1 MLRILWACALV
12 RVGADIDNIFPILYS
27 SNPVARH
34 TACPVAA
41 GQATVCTLV
50 GYEENGA
57 ELQYLIT
64 SLPSSGSLYETSQ
77 NFRTYGT
84 DPKYAATSIKDYE
97 LPFRVT
103 DPLGRVV
110 YIPPSDVFPPEGR
123 WAAMTYEVQDP
134 SSGNKSEPGQVSL
147 SSPSK
152 RVAESTFVGGTD
164 VRGRSWKRSSEPR
177 AMRRAWVAIPVLVG
191 LAAAQPRKQGMD
203 APKWLDDDGKELFND
218 VESDENSYGDV
229 TCETREKLLKA
240 MAGKG
245 DSTAGS
251 YRARTLLGLG
261 LCELKKENWPMATK
275 RLESAISEMNVPNE
289 DFMMKNPDLAP
300 IALTKQGAD
309 FMRKFELTQAGTQL
323 RRCREVL
330 DRNLKSVLKKVHKQ
344 MSQGGQSLPLEKL
357 VEEIPGYG
365 KTGQFLPNLMQQV
378 PGLKEVFSFAEVIDN
393 TLDSLD
399 GQIASVDSMQKKKK
413 LRLDVSKSKGKTG
426 SMLYVRSMVSEPVI
440 PEKRLALA
448 KELKDLGVAKAVME
462 LKAVDKSFSL
472 LKRTKAGSGC
482 KDESTVLCEK
492 LAKVPDIQS
501 NAFGETRLLVLKE
514 NKKQSL
520 DTCTTNANIGLLISS
535 KDGVRVTAGSESVEL
550 TAGEALGV
558 DFCLEVSLESKEK
571 AQVLFAQ
578 AWHPEFAAVE
588 RTTELRARSAAFGLS
603 EDEVK
608 SATKVVND
616 HAKSAWDKSAKLWRS
631 NSEGLDLMKKTLQAK
646 EEEKAKAKEEAE
658 EDRRKEEEAGDEE
671 RKKNMELLEKKRAE
685 KKRQQEEAER
695 KRLARKKQLEEEKAK
710 MDPWLLFP
718 EVVQAEQR
726 LETLKEE
733 RRDANAKLEFG
744 LSNSLTKDI
753 SAAERALKSAIKKAK
768 KAYKKSGI
776 PEPKPDDKPAEKSAD
791 KSSSAPSDTSK
802 AELKKLEAQLKDVKE
817 RKIKATQD
825 ENFKDAKRL
834 KAEQKELEDKI
845 KKLEL

>member
-1 MLRILWACALV
+1 
-12 RVGADIDNIFPILYS
+12 
-27 SNPVARH
+27 
-34 TACPVAA
+34 
-41 GQATVCTLV
+41 
-50 GYEENGA
+50 
-57 ELQYLIT
+57 
-64 SLPSSGSLYETSQ
+64 
-77 NFRTYGT
+77 
-84 DPKYAATSIKDYE
+84 
-97 LPFRVT
+97 
-103 DPLGRVV
+103 
-110 YIPPSDVFPPEGR
+110 
-123 WAAMTYEVQDP
+123 
-134 SSGNKSEPGQVSL
+134 
-147 SSPSK
+147 
-152 RVAESTFVGGTD
+152 
-164 VRGRSWKRSSEPR
+164 
-177 AMRRAWVAIPVLVG
+177 MRRAWVAIPVLVG

-658 EDRRKEEEAGDEE
+658 EARRKEEEAGDEE